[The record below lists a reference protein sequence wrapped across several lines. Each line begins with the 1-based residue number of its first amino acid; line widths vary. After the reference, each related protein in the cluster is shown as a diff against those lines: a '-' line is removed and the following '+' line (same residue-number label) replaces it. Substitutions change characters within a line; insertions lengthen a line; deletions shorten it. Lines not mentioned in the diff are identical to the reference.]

1 MAYVLQAT
9 EKARALLG
17 KKRHKTQNMQAMD
30 WKDVLAFYA
39 PRMLEYSNLLEHCY
53 YFFIKGHTFD
63 RLMR

>member
-1 MAYVLQAT
+1 
-9 EKARALLG
+9 
-17 KKRHKTQNMQAMD
+17 MQAMD